1 MRRNVLA
8 RVFVVAGMLFFLFAF
23 ISVLRG
29 HGTNNKLVGAGSA
42 LFVMG
47 VALARKAPPRAD
59 A

>member
-1 MRRNVLA
+1 MRLKFLA
-8 RVFVVAGMLFFLFAF
+8 RAFVVAGVLFLLSPV

-29 HGTNNKLVGAGSA
+29 HGSNNKLVGAGSA

-47 VALARKAPPRAD
+47 VALARKSPPRAD